1 MSRRQFWILNLA
13 GAILVLLL
21 VSHFGMA
28 RLNGR
33 RTDDLNLQR
42 AYINNAN
49 QVSAV
54 LDRMAQRIAQGS
66 EIDPRLRDLL
76 IKYGLSVTLDVQGKK
91 KTYP

>member
-1 MSRRQFWILNLA
+1 MSRLQFWVLNVTS
-13 GAILVLLL
+13 GILVILLAT
-21 VSHFGMA
+21 HFLLS

-33 RTDDLNLQR
+33 IGDDVNRQR

-54 LDRMAQRIAQGS
+54 LDRMAQRIALGS
-66 EIDPRLRDLL
+66 ESDPRLRDLL
-76 IKYGLSVTLDVQGKK
+76 VKYGLSVTLEVQGKK